1 MVRWSAMALVALVAS
16 LIVPS
21 AAAQATS
28 DAWSTSLMSEFSV
41 SFAPSPQITRSVVV
55 LVAASH
61 TRRSVWGFS
70 VARPVNSSPHPAAG
84 TPYAVGV
91 VTSSA
96 RAKNARLVGVLMRQL
111 IAGDWKPSV

>member
-1 MVRWSAMALVALVAS
+1 VW
-16 LIVPS
+16 
-21 AAAQATS
+21 
-28 DAWSTSLMSEFSV
+28 SLMSEFAV

-55 LVAASH
+55 LAASP

-70 VARPVNSSPHPAAG
+70 VARPVNSSPDPAAG